1 MQGEAMAWQTYVLV
15 GGGILILILL
25 LLYIFGGEEE
35 EIVVERLERYAAPRP
50 GRRGEEPS
58 RPTPPRRTMPFS
70 ESLNRAIAGRGFAE
84 DLRLQLARADLKVTP
99 GEFLVI
105 QILTAMIGLLLAQLF
120 FRFVPLAMLGLIAGF
135 FAPRFYVAWRQ
146 RRRLQA
152 FNAQLGDAINLMV
165 NGLRA
170 GYSILQAMEAVARE
184 LPPPISTEFD
194 RVVKE
199 QQLGL
204 SLDQALQNMLRRVHS
219 DDLEMLVTAI
229 LIHREIGG
237 NLAEILDTISFTIR
251 ERVRI
256 KGEIRALTAQQTL
269 SGYVLM
275 VLPILLGLVL
285 FGINRNYMLNFF
297 NSGILG
303 YFMIAC
309 TAVMMLVG
317 YFVIRRIVQIEV

>member
-1 MQGEAMAWQTYVLV
+1 MAWQTYVLV

-25 LLYIFGGEEE
+25 LFYIFGGEEE
-35 EIVVERLERYAAPRP
+35 EVAERLERYAAPRTP
-50 GRRGEEPS
+50 TDRAPS
-58 RPTPPRRTMPFS
+58 RPSGPRPS
-70 ESLNRAIAGRGFAE
+70 PLGAAVDRAIAGRGFAE
-84 DLRLQLARADLKVTP
+84 DLRIQLARADLKLTP
-99 GEFLVI
+99 GEFLI
-105 QILTAMIGLLLAQLF
+105 LQILSALFGLFVAQQIFGLL
-120 FRFVPLAMLGLIAGF
+120 PLATLGLIFGI
-135 FAPRFYVAWRQ
+135 FAPRLYVAWRQ

-204 SLDQALQNMLRRVHS
+204 SLDHALNNMLRRVHS

-229 LIHREIGG
+229 LIHREVGG

-256 KGEIRALTAQQTL
+256 KGEIRVLTAQQSY
-269 SGYVLM
+269 SGYILLF
-275 VLPILLGLVL
+275 LPIVLSLIL
-285 FGINRNYMLNFF
+285 FGINRDYMLNFF

-309 TAVMMLVG
+309 TAVMMLIG
-317 YFVIRRIVQIEV
+317 YFVIQRIVRIEV

>member
-1 MQGEAMAWQTYVLV
+1 MAWQTYVLI
-15 GGGILILILL
+15 GGGALIVILL
-25 LLYIFGGEEE
+25 LFYIFGGEEE
-35 EIVVERLERYAAPRP
+35 EVVERLERYTAAPP
-50 GRRGEEPS
+50 VRRGEGPS
-58 RPTPPRRTMPFS
+58 RPAPSRRAIPLT

-84 DLRLQLARADLKVTP
+84 DLRLQLARADLKITP
-99 GEFLVI
+99 AEFLVM
-105 QILTAMIGLLLAQLF
+105 QILSAGLGLLLAQLI
-120 FRFVPLAMLGLIAGF
+120 FRFLPLTLLGAVAGF
-135 FAPRFYVAWRQ
+135 FAPRLYVAWRQ

-170 GYSILQAMEAVARE
+170 GYSVLQAMEAVARE
-184 LPPPISTEFD
+184 LPPPISVEFD

-204 SLDQALQNMLRRVHS
+204 SLEQALRNMLRRVRS

-229 LIHREIGG
+229 LIHREVGG

-256 KGEIRALTAQQTL
+256 QGEIRALTAQQTL

-275 VLPILLGLVL
+275 FLPIALGLIL

-303 YFMIAC
+303 YFMVSC
-309 TAVMMLVG
+309 TLVMMLIG
-317 YFVIRRIVQIEV
+317 YFVIRRIVRIEV

>member
-1 MQGEAMAWQTYVLV
+1 MAWQTYILI
-15 GGGILILILL
+15 GGGVLILILL

-35 EIVVERLERYAAPRP
+35 EVAERLERYVRSTPGHREETRTRP
-50 GRRGEEPS
+50 STRRAL
-58 RPTPPRRTMPFS
+58 PFS

-99 GEFLVI
+99 AEFLAI
-105 QILTAMIGLLLAQLF
+105 QILTAIVGFILAQLF
-120 FRFVPLAMLGLIAGF
+120 FRFGPLALLGLIAGF
-135 FAPRFYVAWRQ
+135 FAPRLYVAWRQ

-204 SLDQALQNMLRRVHS
+204 SLEQALNNMLRRVHS

-229 LIHREIGG
+229 LIQREVGG

-256 KGEIRALTAQQTL
+256 KGEIRVLTAQQMI
-269 SGYVLM
+269 SGHVLLF
-275 VLPILLGLVL
+275 LPIGLGLIL
-285 FGINRNYMLNFF
+285 FGINRDYMLNFF

-309 TAVMMLVG
+309 TAVMMLIG
-317 YFVIRRIVQIEV
+317 YFVIQRIVRIEV

>member
-1 MQGEAMAWQTYVLV
+1 MAWQTYVLI
-15 GGGILILILL
+15 GGGVLILILL

-35 EIVVERLERYAAPRP
+35 EIAERLERYASPGPTRSQAALPRAPQ
-50 GRRGEEPS
+50 RRA
-58 RPTPPRRTMPFS
+58 MPLT
-70 ESLNRAIAGRGFAE
+70 EAANRMIAGRGFAE
-84 DLRLQLARADLKVTP
+84 DLKIQLARADLKLTP
-99 GEFLVI
+99 AEFLALQAIAAVI
-105 QILTAMIGLLLAQLF
+105 GFFAAQF
-120 FRFVPLAMLGLIAGF
+120 FFGFLPLALLGLIVGL
-135 FAPRFYVAWRQ
+135 FAPRLYVSQRQ

-170 GYSILQAMEAVARE
+170 GYSVLQAMEAVARE

-204 SLDQALQNMLRRVHS
+204 SLDQALQNMLRRVRS

-229 LIHREIGG
+229 SIQREVGG

-256 KGEIRALTAQQTL
+256 QGEIRTMTAQQRM
-269 SGYVLM
+269 SGYILIA
-275 VLPILLGLVL
+275 LPIALGFIL
-285 FGINRNYMLNFF
+285 FGINREYMLNFF
-297 NSGILG
+297 NSGLQGYCMIICTATMMLFG
-303 YFMIAC
+303 YF
-309 TAVMMLVG
+309 L
-317 YFVIRRIVQIEV
+317 IRRIVQIEV

>member
-1 MQGEAMAWQTYVLV
+1 MPL
-15 GGGILILILL
+15 
-25 LLYIFGGEEE
+25 
-35 EIVVERLERYAAPRP
+35 PRP
-50 GRRGEEPS
+50 CAGARGHPVRR
-58 RPTPPRRTMPFS
+58 PPAGPFPLT

-84 DLRLQLARADLKVTP
+84 DLRLQLARADLKITP
-99 GEFLVI
+99 AEFLVM
-105 QILTAMIGLLLAQLF
+105 QILSAGLGLLLAQLI
-120 FRFVPLAMLGLIAGF
+120 FRFLPLTLLGAVAGF
-135 FAPRFYVAWRQ
+135 FAPRLYVAWRQ

-170 GYSILQAMEAVARE
+170 GYSVLQAMEAVARE
-184 LPPPISTEFD
+184 LPPPISVEFD

-204 SLDQALQNMLRRVHS
+204 SLEQALQNMLRRVRS

-229 LIHREIGG
+229 LIHREVGG

-256 KGEIRALTAQQTL
+256 QGEIRALTAQQTL
-269 SGYVLM
+269 QRLCPDVP
-275 VLPILLGLVL
+275 PIALGLIL

-303 YFMIAC
+303 YLMISC
-309 TAVMMLVG
+309 TLVMMLIG
-317 YFVIRRIVQIEV
+317 YFVIRRIVRIEV

>member
-1 MQGEAMAWQTYVLV
+1 MAWQTYVLI
-15 GGGILILILL
+15 GGGVLILLLL

-35 EIVVERLERYAAPRP
+35 EIAERLERYVSPAP
-50 GRRGEEPS
+50 GRREAA
-58 RPTPPRRTMPFS
+58 PPRGPQRRTLPLT
-70 ESLNRAIAGRGFAE
+70 EAANRMIAGRGFAE
-84 DLRLQLARADLKVTP
+84 DLKVQLARADLKLTP
-99 GEFLVI
+99 AEFLAI
-105 QILTAMIGLLLAQLF
+105 QSITAAIGFVAAQLF
-120 FRFVPLAMLGLIAGF
+120 FRFLPLALLGLIAGF
-135 FAPRFYVAWRQ
+135 FAPRLYVALRQ

-204 SLDQALQNMLRRVHS
+204 PLDQALQNMLRRVHS

-229 LIHREIGG
+229 LIHREVGG

-256 KGEIRALTAQQTL
+256 KGEIRALTAQQMI
-269 SGYVLM
+269 SGYILIF
-275 VLPILLGLVL
+275 LPIGLGLIL
-285 FGINRNYMLNFF
+285 FGINRDYMLNFF

-303 YFMIAC
+303 YFLIAC
-309 TAVMMLVG
+309 TAVMMLIG
-317 YFVIRRIVQIEV
+317 YFVIQRIVRIEV

>member
-1 MQGEAMAWQTYVLV
+1 MAWQTYVLI
-15 GGGILILILL
+15 GGGVLILILL

-35 EIVVERLERYAAPRP
+35 EVAERLERYVASVP
-50 GRRGEEPS
+50 GRREEAQTRPS
-58 RPTPPRRTMPFS
+58 PRRTLPFS
-70 ESLNRAIAGRGFAE
+70 EPLNRAIAGRGFAE

-99 GEFLVI
+99 AEFLVI
-105 QILTAMIGLLLAQLF
+105 QIMTAMIGLLLAQLF
-120 FRFVPLAMLGLIAGF
+120 FRFVPLALLGLIAGF
-135 FAPRFYVAWRQ
+135 FAPRLYVAQRQ
-146 RRRLQA
+146 RKRLQA

-204 SLDQALQNMLRRVHS
+204 SLEQALNNMLRRVHS

-229 LIHREIGG
+229 LIHREVGG

-256 KGEIRALTAQQTL
+256 KGEIRVLTTQQTS

-275 VLPILLGLVL
+275 ILPIGLGLVL
-285 FGINRNYMLNFF
+285 FGINRDYMLNFF

-309 TAVMMLVG
+309 TAVMMLIG
-317 YFVIRRIVQIEV
+317 YFVIQRIVRIEV

>member
-1 MQGEAMAWQTYVLV
+1 MAWQTYVLI
-15 GGGILILILL
+15 GGGLLILVLL
-25 LLYIFGGEEE
+25 LLYIFGGDEED
-35 EIVVERLERYAAPRP
+35 VAERLERYVAPTPGHREEARIRP
-50 GRRGEEPS
+50 PTPR
-58 RPTPPRRTMPFS
+58 RPTPLGEALDRV
-70 ESLNRAIAGRGFAE
+70 IAGRGFAE
-84 DLRLQLARADLKVTP
+84 DLRVQLARADLKLTP
-99 GEFLVI
+99 AEFLVL
-105 QILTAMIGLLLAQLF
+105 QILTAIVGFILAQLF
-120 FRFVPLAMLGLIAGF
+120 FRLVPLALLGLIVGF
-135 FAPRFYVAWRQ
+135 FAPRLYMAWRQ

-170 GYSILQAMEAVARE
+170 GYSVLQAMEAVARE

-204 SLDQALQNMLRRVHS
+204 SLEQALQNMLRRVHS
-219 DDLEMLVTAI
+219 DDLEMMVTAI
-229 LIHREIGG
+229 LIQREVGG

-256 KGEIRALTAQQTL
+256 KGEIRALTAQQML
-269 SGYVLM
+269 SGYVLIA
-275 VLPILLGLVL
+275 LPIGLALIL
-285 FGINRNYMLNFF
+285 FGINREYMLNFF

-309 TAVMMLVG
+309 TLVMMLIG
-317 YFVIRRIVQIEV
+317 YFVIQRIIRIEV

>member
-1 MQGEAMAWQTYVLV
+1 
-15 GGGILILILL
+15 
-25 LLYIFGGEEE
+25 
-35 EIVVERLERYAAPRP
+35 
-50 GRRGEEPS
+50 
-58 RPTPPRRTMPFS
+58 MPLT
-70 ESLNRAIAGRGFAE
+70 EGLNRAIAGRGFAE
-84 DLRLQLARADLKVTP
+84 DLRLQLARADLKITP
-99 GEFLVI
+99 AEFLVM
-105 QILTAMIGLLLAQLF
+105 QILSAGLGLLLAQLI
-120 FRFVPLAMLGLIAGF
+120 FRFLPLTLLGAVAGF
-135 FAPRFYVAWRQ
+135 FAPRLYVAWRQ

-170 GYSILQAMEAVARE
+170 GYSVLQAMEAVARE
-184 LPPPISTEFD
+184 LPPPISVEFD

-204 SLDQALQNMLRRVHS
+204 SLEKALQNMLRRVRS

-229 LIHREIGG
+229 LIHREVGG

-256 KGEIRALTAQQTL
+256 QGEIRALTAQQTY

-275 VLPILLGLVL
+275 ALPIALGLIL

-297 NSGILG
+297 TTGILG
-303 YFMIAC
+303 YLMISC
-309 TAVMMLVG
+309 TLVMMLIG
-317 YFVIRRIVQIEV
+317 FFVIRRIMRIEV

>member
-1 MQGEAMAWQTYVLV
+1 MAWQTYVLI
-15 GGGILILILL
+15 GGGALIVILL

-35 EIVVERLERYAAPRP
+35 EVVERLERYAAAPP
-50 GRRGEEPS
+50 VRRGEGPS
-58 RPTPPRRTMPFS
+58 RPAPSRRAIPLT

-84 DLRLQLARADLKVTP
+84 DLRLQLARADLKITP
-99 GEFLVI
+99 AEFLVM
-105 QILTAMIGLLLAQLF
+105 QILSAGLGLLLAQLI
-120 FRFVPLAMLGLIAGF
+120 FRFLPLTLLGAVAGF
-135 FAPRFYVAWRQ
+135 FAPRLYVAWRQ

-170 GYSILQAMEAVARE
+170 GYSVLQAMEAVARE
-184 LPPPISTEFD
+184 LPPPISVEFD

-204 SLDQALQNMLRRVHS
+204 SLEQALQNMLRRVRS

-229 LIHREIGG
+229 LIHREVGG

-256 KGEIRALTAQQTL
+256 QGEIRALTAQQTL

-275 VLPILLGLVL
+275 FLPIALGLIL

-297 NSGILG
+297 TSGILG
-303 YFMIAC
+303 YLMISC
-309 TAVMMLVG
+309 TLVMMLIG
-317 YFVIRRIVQIEV
+317 YFVIRRIVRIEV

>member
-1 MQGEAMAWQTYVLV
+1 MPWQTYVLI
-15 GGGILILILL
+15 GGSALILILL

-35 EIVVERLERYAAPRP
+35 EEVVERLERYTAAPP
-50 GRRGEEPS
+50 VRRGEGPTSPAPS
-58 RPTPPRRTMPFS
+58 RRAMPLT
-70 ESLNRAIAGRGFAE
+70 EGLNRAIAGRGFAE
-84 DLRLQLARADLKVTP
+84 DLRIQLARADLKITP
-99 GEFLVI
+99 AEFLVM
-105 QILTAMIGLLLAQLF
+105 QLLSAGLGLLLTQTL
-120 FRFVPLAMLGLIAGF
+120 FRFLPLVLLGTVVGF
-135 FAPRFYVAWRQ
+135 FAPRLYVAQRQ
-146 RRRLQA
+146 RRRLRA

-170 GYSILQAMEAVARE
+170 GYSVLHAMEAVARE
-184 LPPPISTEFD
+184 LPPPISVEFD

-204 SLDQALQNMLRRVHS
+204 SLERALQNMLRRVRS
-219 DDLEMLVTAI
+219 DDLEMLVAAI
-229 LIHREIGG
+229 LISREVGG

-256 KGEIRALTAQQTL
+256 QGEIRALTAQQTL

-275 VLPILLGLVL
+275 FLPIALGLIL
-285 FGINRNYMLNFF
+285 FGINRDYMLNFF

-303 YFMIAC
+303 YCMISC
-309 TAVMMLVG
+309 TLVMMLIG

>member
-1 MQGEAMAWQTYVLV
+1 MAWQTYVLI
-15 GGGILILILL
+15 GGGVLILILL

-35 EIVVERLERYAAPRP
+35 EVAERLERYVASVP
-50 GRRGEEPS
+50 GRREEAQTRPS
-58 RPTPPRRTMPFS
+58 PRRTLPFS

-99 GEFLVI
+99 AEFLVI
-105 QILTAMIGLLLAQLF
+105 QIMTAMIGLLLAQLF
-120 FRFVPLAMLGLIAGF
+120 FRFVPLALLGLIAGF
-135 FAPRFYVAWRQ
+135 FAPRLYVAWRQ
-146 RRRLQA
+146 RKRLQA

-204 SLDQALQNMLRRVHS
+204 SLEQALNNMLRRVHS

-229 LIHREIGG
+229 LIQREVGG

-256 KGEIRALTAQQTL
+256 KGEIRVLTAQQTI

-275 VLPILLGLVL
+275 VLPIGLGLIL
-285 FGINRNYMLNFF
+285 FGINRDYMLNFF

-309 TAVMMLVG
+309 TAVMMLIG
-317 YFVIRRIVQIEV
+317 YFVIQRIVRIEV

>member
-1 MQGEAMAWQTYVLV
+1 MAWQTYVLI
-15 GGGILILILL
+15 GGGILILLLL

-35 EIVVERLERYAAPRP
+35 EIVERLERYAGPAPGHREEARPRP
-50 GRRGEEPS
+50 PTRRPL
-58 RPTPPRRTMPFS
+58 PFS
-70 ESLNRAIAGRGFAE
+70 ESLNRAIAGRGFTE

-99 GEFLVI
+99 AEFLTI
-105 QILTAMIGLLLAQLF
+105 QILAAIIGFLLAQLF
-120 FRFVPLAMLGLIAGF
+120 FQAIPLALLGLIIGF
-135 FAPRFYVAWRQ
+135 FVPRFYVAWRQ
-146 RRRLQA
+146 QRRLQA

-199 QQLGL
+199 QQLGF
-204 SLDQALQNMLRRVHS
+204 SLEQALNNMLRRVHS

-229 LIHREIGG
+229 LIQREVGG

-256 KGEIRALTAQQTL
+256 KGEIRVLTAQQMI
-269 SGYVLM
+269 SGHVLLF
-275 VLPILLGLVL
+275 LPIALGIIL
-285 FGINRNYMLNFF
+285 FGINRDYMLNFF
-297 NSGILG
+297 TNGLLG

-309 TAVMMLVG
+309 TGVMMLIG
-317 YFVIRRIVQIEV
+317 YFVIQRIVRIEV

>member
-1 MQGEAMAWQTYVLV
+1 MAWQTYVLV
-15 GGGILILILL
+15 GGSLLILILL

-35 EIVVERLERYAAPRP
+35 EVVERLERYAAAPP
-50 GRRGEEPS
+50 GRRGEGPA
-58 RPTPPRRTMPFS
+58 RPPARRSTPLTDA
-70 ESLNRAIAGRGFAE
+70 LNQAIAGRSFAE
-84 DLRLQLARADLKVTP
+84 DLRIQLARADLKVTP
-99 GEFLVI
+99 GEFLAIQVI
-105 QILTAMIGLLLAQLF
+105 TALLGFLLAQQF
-120 FRFVPLAMLGLIAGF
+120 FRFLPLALLGLIVGF

-184 LPPPISTEFD
+184 MPPPIATEFD

-204 SLDQALQNMLRRVHS
+204 SLDQALHNMLRRVHS

-229 LIHREIGG
+229 LIHREVGG

-256 KGEIRALTAQQTL
+256 KGEIRALTAQQQL
-269 SGYVLM
+269 SAYVLLA
-275 VLPILLGLVL
+275 LPVGLGLIL
-285 FGINRNYMLNFF
+285 FGINRDYMLNLF

-303 YFMIAC
+303 YFLVAC
-309 TAVMMLVG
+309 TVVIMLIG

>member
-1 MQGEAMAWQTYVLV
+1 MSWQMYVLI
-15 GGGILILILL
+15 GGSIAIFILL

-35 EIVVERLERYAAPRP
+35 EVAERLERYVTPV
-50 GRRGEEPS
+50 PS
-58 RPTPPRRTMPFS
+58 RREDKRASPSARRTMPFS

-99 GEFLVI
+99 AEFLSI
-105 QILTAMIGLLLAQLF
+105 QILTAILAGALAHFF
-120 FRFVPLAMLGLIAGF
+120 FRFLPLVLLGLIVGF
-135 FAPRFYVAWRQ
+135 LAPRLYVAWRQ

-152 FNAQLGDAINLMV
+152 FNAQLGDAISLMV

-170 GYSILQAMEAVARE
+170 GYSVLQAMEAVARE

-204 SLDQALQNMLRRVHS
+204 SLDQALGNMLRRVHS

-229 LIHREIGG
+229 LIQREVGG

-256 KGEIRALTAQQTL
+256 KGEIRVLTAQQTI
-269 SGYVLM
+269 SGNVLLF
-275 VLPILLGLVL
+275 LPIGLGLAL
-285 FGINRNYMLNFF
+285 FGINRDYMLNFF

-309 TAVMMLVG
+309 TIVMMLIG
-317 YFVIRRIVQIEV
+317 YFVMQRIVRIEV

>member
-1 MQGEAMAWQTYVLV
+1 MAWQTYVLI
-15 GGGILILILL
+15 GGGALILILL
-25 LLYIFGGEEE
+25 LFYIFGGEEE
-35 EIVVERLERYAAPRP
+35 EIAERLERYVTPTPSRREGATPRP
-50 GRRGEEPS
+50 SERRS
-58 RPTPPRRTMPFS
+58 LPFS
-70 ESLNRAIAGRGFAE
+70 EALNRAIAGRGFAE

-99 GEFLVI
+99 AEFLVI
-105 QILTAMIGLLLAQLF
+105 QILTAIIGFLLAQAF
-120 FRFVPLAMLGLIAGF
+120 FRFLPLALLGLIAGF

-170 GYSILQAMEAVARE
+170 GYSILQALEAVARE

-204 SLDQALQNMLRRVHS
+204 PLDQALYNMLRRVHS

-229 LIHREIGG
+229 LIHREVGG

-256 KGEIRALTAQQTL
+256 KGEIRALTAQQML

-275 VLPILLGLVL
+275 FLPIGLGLIL
-285 FGINRNYMLNFF
+285 FGINREYMLNFF
-297 NSGILG
+297 NSGIIG
-303 YFMIAC
+303 YFLIAC
-309 TAVMMLVG
+309 TAVMMLIG
-317 YFVIRRIVQIEV
+317 YFVIQRIVRIEV

>member
-1 MQGEAMAWQTYVLV
+1 MAWQTYVLI

-35 EIVVERLERYAAPRP
+35 EVAERLERYVAPMPSHREEARARLST
-50 GRRGEEPS
+50 RRALPLSEP
-58 RPTPPRRTMPFS
+58 
-70 ESLNRAIAGRGFAE
+70 LNRAIAGRGFAE

-99 GEFLVI
+99 AEFLTL
-105 QILTAMIGLLLAQLF
+105 QILMAFIGLVLAQLF
-120 FRFVPLAMLGLIAGF
+120 FRFIPLGLLGLIVGF
-135 FAPRFYVAWRQ
+135 FAPRLYVAWRQ

-170 GYSILQAMEAVARE
+170 GYSVLQAMEAIARE

-204 SLDQALQNMLRRVHS
+204 SLEQALQNMLRRVHS

-229 LIHREIGG
+229 LIQREVGG

-256 KGEIRALTAQQTL
+256 KGEIRVLTAQQMI
-269 SGYVLM
+269 SGHVLIL
-275 VLPILLGLVL
+275 LPIGLGLVL
-285 FGINRNYMLNFF
+285 FGINRDYMLNFF
-297 NSGILG
+297 NSGVLG
-303 YFMIAC
+303 YFMLAC
-309 TAVMMLVG
+309 MAVMMLIG
-317 YFVIRRIVQIEV
+317 YFVIQRIVRIEV

>member
-1 MQGEAMAWQTYVLV
+1 MAWQTYILI
-15 GGGILILILL
+15 GGGVLILILL

-35 EIVVERLERYAAPRP
+35 EVAERLERYVRSTPGHREETRTRP
-50 GRRGEEPS
+50 STRRAL
-58 RPTPPRRTMPFS
+58 PFS

-99 GEFLVI
+99 AEFLAI
-105 QILTAMIGLLLAQLF
+105 QILTAIVGFILAQLF
-120 FRFVPLAMLGLIAGF
+120 FRFVPLALLGLIAGF
-135 FAPRFYVAWRQ
+135 FAPRLYVAWRQ

-204 SLDQALQNMLRRVHS
+204 SLEQALNNMLRRVHS

-229 LIHREIGG
+229 LIQREVGG

-256 KGEIRALTAQQTL
+256 KGEIRVLTAQQMI
-269 SGYVLM
+269 SGHVLLF
-275 VLPILLGLVL
+275 LPIGLGLIL
-285 FGINRNYMLNFF
+285 FGINRDYMLNFF

-309 TAVMMLVG
+309 TAVMMLIG
-317 YFVIRRIVQIEV
+317 YFVIQRIVRIEV

>member
-1 MQGEAMAWQTYVLV
+1 MAWQTYVLI
-15 GGGILILILL
+15 GGGVLILLLL

-35 EIVVERLERYAAPRP
+35 EIVERLERYVGPAPG
-50 GRRGEEPS
+50 GREVA
-58 RPTPPRRTMPFS
+58 PPRSPQRRTLPLT
-70 ESLNRAIAGRGFAE
+70 EAVNRMIAGRGFAE
-84 DLRLQLARADLKVTP
+84 DLKVQLARADLKLTP
-99 GEFLVI
+99 AEFLAI
-105 QILTAMIGLLLAQLF
+105 QIIMAAIGFIAAQLF
-120 FRFVPLAMLGLIAGF
+120 FRFLPLALLGLIAGF
-135 FAPRFYVAWRQ
+135 FAPRLYVAQRQ

-170 GYSILQAMEAVARE
+170 GYSVLQAMEAVARE

-204 SLDQALQNMLRRVHS
+204 PLDQALRNMLRRVHS

-229 LIHREIGG
+229 LIQREVGG

-256 KGEIRALTAQQTL
+256 KGEIRVLTAQQMI
-269 SGYVLM
+269 SGYVLIA
-275 VLPILLGLVL
+275 LPIALGLIL
-285 FGINRNYMLNFF
+285 FGINRDYMLNFF

-303 YFMIAC
+303 YLLIVC
-309 TAVMMLVG
+309 TAVMMLIG
-317 YFVIRRIVQIEV
+317 YFVIQRIVRIEV

>member
-1 MQGEAMAWQTYVLV
+1 MAWQTYILI
-15 GGGILILILL
+15 GGGVLSLILL

-35 EIVVERLERYAAPRP
+35 EVAERLERYVRSTPGHREETRTRP
-50 GRRGEEPS
+50 STRRAL
-58 RPTPPRRTMPFS
+58 PFS

-99 GEFLVI
+99 AEFLAI
-105 QILTAMIGLLLAQLF
+105 QILTAIVGFILAQLF
-120 FRFVPLAMLGLIAGF
+120 FRFVPLALLGLIAGF
-135 FAPRFYVAWRQ
+135 FAPRLYVAWRQ

-204 SLDQALQNMLRRVHS
+204 SLEQALNNMLRRVHS

-229 LIHREIGG
+229 LIQREVGG

-256 KGEIRALTAQQTL
+256 KGEIRVLTAQQMI
-269 SGYVLM
+269 SGHVLLF
-275 VLPILLGLVL
+275 LPIGLGLIL
-285 FGINRNYMLNFF
+285 FGINRDYMLNFF

-309 TAVMMLVG
+309 TAVMMLIG
-317 YFVIRRIVQIEV
+317 YFVIQRIVRIEV

>member
-1 MQGEAMAWQTYVLV
+1 MAWQTYVLI
-15 GGGILILILL
+15 GGGLLILVLL

-35 EIVVERLERYAAPRP
+35 EVAERLERYAASAP
-50 GRRGEEPS
+50 GRREEI
-58 RPTPPRRTMPFS
+58 RTRTPTTRRSMPLS
-70 ESLNRAIAGRGFAE
+70 ETLNRAIAGRGFAE

-99 GEFLVI
+99 AEFLVI
-105 QILTAMIGLLLAQLF
+105 QILTAIVGFILAQAF
-120 FRFVPLAMLGLIAGF
+120 FRFVPLALLGLIGGF
-135 FAPRFYVAWRQ
+135 FAPRFYVTWRQ

-170 GYSILQAMEAVARE
+170 GYSVLQAMEAVARE

-204 SLDQALQNMLRRVHS
+204 SLEQALQNMLRRVHS
-219 DDLEMLVTAI
+219 DDLEMMVTAI
-229 LIHREIGG
+229 LIQREVGG

-256 KGEIRALTAQQTL
+256 KGEIRVLTAQQMI

-275 VLPILLGLVL
+275 FLPIGLGLIL
-285 FGINRNYMLNFF
+285 FGINREYMLNFF

-309 TAVMMLVG
+309 TLVMMLIG
-317 YFVIRRIVQIEV
+317 YFLIQRIIRIEV